1 MRELG
6 GRVALWTSVVI
17 AGVAV
22 ASLVVGIRN
31 YNRNAEAQVE
41 VMALGSLQSYLA
53 LAVEHPDLA
62 SWDDS
67 RRVDARYAWF
77 AAYAL
82 NTAQTLRAL
91 VGHEASWQRGIDA
104 IIRQHRPYLRSGAFV
119 CGDYDPGF
127 VEYLRETFADTRC
140 AQPGSAQSRVEE

>member
-1 MRELG
+1 
-6 GRVALWTSVVI
+6 VI
-17 AGVAV
+17 AGAAV
-22 ASLVVGIRN
+22 SSLVVGIWN
-31 YNRNAEAQVE
+31 YSRNAEAQVE

-67 RRVDARYAWF
+67 QPVDARYAWF

-91 VGHEASWQRGIDA
+91 VGHDASWQRGIDA

-119 CGDYDPGF
+119 CEDYNPEF
-127 VEYLRETFADTRC
+127 VGYMRERVADLSCSQTS
-140 AQPGSAQSRVEE
+140 GSQ